1 VGGTTGETVNLILT
15 QRKEPRLEKVGAF
28 YLRKQEEKQTMLD
41 ETNQAQVETTAEAP
55 EAGSESQ
62 PAETQPEV
70 EQPGTEEKPSG
81 TKEAI
86 TETKPGKSYSE
97 EEVTR
102 IKSEITSKLQGET
115 EQYKKFAAQLAMQ
128 QQLAKMQA
136 EEQQAAS
143 KDAQDVANG
152 VIGQQEA
159 EQRKTQRTEAS
170 QLQQTLTQQ
179 KQQGEMLG
187 RILMAQD
194 LAKKYGIDSDTLL
207 KDQALRTPTD
217 MILKAADLA
226 IKSRE
231 DKLREATAKPETYD
245 KGPGAE
251 TGGGD
256 DSKLS
261 ARELAQKK

>member
-55 EAGSESQ
+55 EAGSES
-62 PAETQPEV
+62 

-261 ARELAQKK
+261 ARELAHKGYSQKK